1 MKYWPHLYA
10 PQLPPETPPGASG
23 GMPHPVQPTSPDLG
37 EGGSDSGQLTPTGG
51 GGTAA
56 SAAAAA
62 AAAAAAT
69 AASLADYNQSTS
81 KGHEILSQV
90 RKDSWITLD
99 RHKHF
104 GGRISWVHFLRRSMC
119 CGLKKPRFSKTNY
132 CGDQPLLFYKR
143 YTYKKFLL
151 QYM

>member
-1 MKYWPHLYA
+1 MQIRNTKYWSHLYA
-10 PQLPPETPPGASG
+10 LQLPPETPPAASG

-90 RKDSWITLD
+90 RTAVLHWTGMKN
-99 RHKHF
+99 
-104 GGRISWVHFLRRSMC
+104 
-119 CGLKKPRFSKTNY
+119 LK
-132 CGDQPLLFYKR
+132 LI
-143 YTYKKFLL
+143 
-151 QYM
+151 

>member
-1 MKYWPHLYA
+1 
-10 PQLPPETPPGASG
+10 
-23 GMPHPVQPTSPDLG
+23 MPHPVQPTSPDLG

-62 AAAAAAT
+62 AVAAAAT

-90 RKDSWITLD
+90 RTAVLHWTGMKN
-99 RHKHF
+99 
-104 GGRISWVHFLRRSMC
+104 
-119 CGLKKPRFSKTNY
+119 LKLIF
-132 CGDQPLLFYKR
+132 F
-143 YTYKKFLL
+143 
-151 QYM
+151 